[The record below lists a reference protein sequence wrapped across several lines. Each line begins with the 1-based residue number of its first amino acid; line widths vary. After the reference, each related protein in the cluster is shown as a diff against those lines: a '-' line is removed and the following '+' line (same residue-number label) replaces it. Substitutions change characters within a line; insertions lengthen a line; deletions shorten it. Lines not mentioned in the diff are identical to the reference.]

1 MTEEEKKTLSDLFEA
16 MGKTGA
22 QFQIGQVIGS
32 QVNNYYEKSAEGQ
45 QPQVCSI
52 PEVLAESEL
61 WESVKEAGLV
71 NDQGLPA
78 VSRPE
83 AALLADMLAQRLGI
97 ANKWKMF
104 EQMWHRNNMRCDYN
118 TALNQKKSLEFQ
130 EKLKKILG

>member
-1 MTEEEKKTLSDLFEA
+1 MAGNTVHVQGNYVDVHDNEVVNLSIDKVGTLKVAD
-16 MGKTGA
+16 
-22 QFQIGQVIGS
+22 
-32 QVNNYYEKSAEGQ
+32 GQ
-45 QPQVCSI
+45 QPQACSV

-61 WESVKEAGLV
+61 WERVKEAGLV

-97 ANKWKMF
+97 ANKWKVF
-104 EQMWHRNNMRCDYN
+104 EELWHRKNMRNDYN
-118 TALNQKKSLEFQ
+118 TALDQKKSLEFQ

>member
-1 MTEEEKKTLSDLFEA
+1 MAGNTVHVQGNYVDVHDNEVVNLSIDKVGTLR
-16 MGKTGA
+16 MGDD
-22 QFQIGQVIGS
+22 
-32 QVNNYYEKSAEGQ
+32 Q
-45 QPQVCSI
+45 QPQACSV
-52 PEVLAESEL
+52 PEVLAKSEL

-71 NDQGLPA
+71 NDQGLPT